1 MASDAWRS
9 TDVASRRARV
19 CVECQYTVIYCV
31 TVPYAP
37 LSVSTPLQA
46 TIVYASYALPLLSG

>member
-37 LSVSTPLQA
+37 LSTPYKLH
-46 TIVYASYALPLLSG
+46 LLLLTLYLS